1 MLPPINFKNWIDK
14 NRHLLKPPVGNQVV
28 YEDTEFIIMVVGG
41 PNTRK
46 DYHIDEGEE
55 FFYQLEG
62 RMVLRII
69 ENKKPKDI
77 NINEGEI
84 FLLPPKVPH
93 SPQRFENT
101 VGLVIERKR
110 RKGEL
115 DAFQWYCD
123 ACHTLLYEYLKNAT
137 MRKRNIYI
145 IILALFI
152 GSVFGGVIGNVF
164 SLILP
169 ESVVKDFFLT
179 SVTFDIGGFANNEL
193 GVFII
198 DLKII
203 VLKLGLSVS
212 FNFTSVIG
220 IAVAYYILRYLR

>member
-1 MLPPINFKNWIDK
+1 MLPPINFKSWIEE
-14 NRHLLKPPVGNQVV
+14 NRHLLKPPVGNKVV

-62 RMVLRII
+62 GMILRIM
-69 ENKKPKDI
+69 KHGKPEDI
-77 NINEGEI
+77 KINQGDI

-101 VGLVIERKR
+101 VGLVVERKR

-123 ACHTLLYEYLKNAT
+123 ECNELLYEEYFQLTDIVKQLPPIFESFWNNSTVRTCKSCSAYLEK
-137 MRKRNIYI
+137 
-145 IILALFI
+145 
-152 GSVFGGVIGNVF
+152 
-164 SLILP
+164 P
-169 ESVVKDFFLT
+169 
-179 SVTFDIGGFANNEL
+179 
-193 GVFII
+193 
-198 DLKII
+198 
-203 VLKLGLSVS
+203 
-212 FNFTSVIG
+212 
-220 IAVAYYILRYLR
+220 